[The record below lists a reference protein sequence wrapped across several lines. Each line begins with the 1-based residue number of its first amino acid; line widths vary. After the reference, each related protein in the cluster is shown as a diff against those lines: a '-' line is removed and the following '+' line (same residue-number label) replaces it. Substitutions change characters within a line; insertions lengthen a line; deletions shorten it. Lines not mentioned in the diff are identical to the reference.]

1 MLLSLLQSIIGISA
15 FIGIAWLMSESRKC
29 VSWRIIAVG
38 LGIQFVF
45 AVLLM
50 NVPLIHYL
58 LSLLAQGVGL
68 IQDATLEGT
77 KFVFGYI
84 GGGELPY
91 EETGP
96 GSSFIFGLQSLPVVL
111 MVGALSALL
120 WHWRV
125 LVIIVKGAAF
135 FVKKTFNVSGAVG
148 ISAAANVFMGMVES
162 PLLVKPY
169 IPRLTRSELF
179 VVMVGG
185 LSTIAGST
193 MVLLGTILEPVIPG
207 AFGHLLVGSVINAPG
222 AIMIAKVMVPGEKSL
237 DDTPVN
243 MDSPYRSSL
252 DALTRG
258 TVDAVKLLLNVIGL
272 LIVFVAVIALANSFI
287 AFIPTG
293 GEALTL
299 QRILGWF
306 MAPFTWLMGIPW
318 GDSQIAGSLLGTKV
332 IVNELVAYI
341 NMTGLPEDALSQRT
355 RFIMTYAL
363 CSFSNFGSLAIMIG
377 GLTTMAPERT
387 AEIVGLGLKCVVAA
401 FVTTCLT
408 ATIIGLVTVPV
419 S

>member
-15 FIGIAWLMSESRKC
+15 FIGIAWLLSESRKY

-38 LGIQFVF
+38 LGVQFVF

-84 GGGELPY
+84 GGGQLPY

-193 MVLLGTILEPVIPG
+193 MVLLGTILEPVIPN

-272 LIVFVAVIALANSFI
+272 LIVFVSVIALANSFM
-287 AFIPTG
+287 AFIPTS

-318 GDSQIAGSLLGTKV
+318 EDSQIAGSLLGTKV

-341 NMTGLPEDALSQRT
+341 NMTGLPEDALSERT

-401 FVTTCLT
+401 FITTCLT
-408 ATIIGLVTVPV
+408 ATVIGLVTTGAG
-419 S
+419 

>member
-1 MLLSLLQSIIGISA
+1 MLSSLLQGIIGIPA
-15 FIGIAWLMSESRKC
+15 FIGVAWLLSEGWKH

-38 LGIQFVF
+38 LGVQFVL
-45 AVLLM
+45 AALLM
-50 NVPLIHYL
+50 NVPAIHYV

-91 EETGP
+91 KETGP

-120 WHWRV
+120 WHWRI
-125 LVIIVKGAAF
+125 LVVIVKSAAF

-193 MVLLGTILEPVIPG
+193 MVLLGTILEPIIPN

-237 DDTPVN
+237 DDTPIN

-258 TVDAVKLLLNVIGL
+258 TMDAVKLLLNVIGL
-272 LIVFVAVIALANSFI
+272 LIVFVSVIALANSLI
-287 AFIPTG
+287 AFIPTS
-293 GEALTL
+293 GEVLTL

-306 MAPFTWLMGIPW
+306 MAPVTWLMGIPW
-318 GDSQIAGSLLGTKV
+318 ADSQIAGSLLGTKV

-341 NMTGLPEDALSQRT
+341 NMAGLPEDTLNDRT

-401 FVTTCLT
+401 FITTCLT
-408 ATIIGLVTVPV
+408 ATVIGLVTSPV
-419 S
+419 G

>member
-1 MLLSLLQSIIGISA
+1 MQFYLIQG
-15 FIGIAWLMSESRKC
+15 FIGILALVGLTWLMSEDRRLFP
-29 VSWRIIAVG
+29 WRIVAVG
-38 LGIQFVF
+38 LATQFIL
-45 AVLLM
+45 AALLM
-50 NVPLIHYL
+50 NVPFIQYL
-58 LSLLAQGVGL
+58 FSMLARGVGL
-68 IQDATLEGT
+68 LQDATLEGT

-84 GGGELPY
+84 GGGELPF

-96 GSSFIFGLQSLPVVL
+96 GTSFIFGLQSLPVVL

-120 WHWRV
+120 WHWRI
-125 LVIIVKGAAF
+125 LVAIVKGAAF
-135 FVKKTFNVSGAVG
+135 FVKKTFDVSGAVG
-148 ISAAANVFMGMVES
+148 ISAAANIFMGMVES

-169 IPRLTRSELF
+169 IPKLTRSELF

-193 MVLLGTILEPVIPG
+193 MVLLGTILDPIIPG
-207 AFGHLLVGSVINAPG
+207 AFGHLLVGSVLNAPG
-222 AIMIAKVMVPGEKSL
+222 AIMLAKVMVPGDKSL
-237 DDTPVN
+237 EDAPVN

-258 TVDAVKLLLNVIGL
+258 TMDAVKLLLNVIGL
-272 LIVFVAVIALANSFI
+272 LIVFVSVIALANSFI

-299 QRILGWF
+299 QRILGWL

-318 GDSQIAGSLLGTKV
+318 PDAQIAGSLLGTKV

-341 NMTGLPEDALSQRT
+341 DMTALPQDAMSERT

-377 GLTTMAPERT
+377 GLTSMAPERT
-387 AEIVGLGLKCVVAA
+387 PEIVSLGLKCVVAA
-401 FVTTCLT
+401 FITTCLT
-408 ATIIGLVTVPV
+408 ATIIGLVGFPV
-419 S
+419 N

>member
-1 MLLSLLQSIIGISA
+1 MMLSSLLQTIIGICA
-15 FIGIAWLMSESRKC
+15 FIGIAWLLSENRKH
-29 VSWRIIAVG
+29 VSWRIVTIG
-38 LGIQFVF
+38 LSVQFVF
-45 AVLLM
+45 AALLM
-50 NVPLIHYL
+50 NVPFIHYL
-58 LSLLAQGVGL
+58 LSLIAQGVGL
-68 IQDATLEGT
+68 LQAATLEGT

-135 FVKKTFNVSGAVG
+135 FVKKAFNVSGAVG

-193 MVLLGTILEPVIPG
+193 MVLLGTILEPIIPN

-237 DDTPVN
+237 DDTPIN
-243 MDSPYRSSL
+243 LETPYQSSL

-272 LIVFVAVIALANSFI
+272 LIVFVSVIALANSFV
-287 AFIPTG
+287 AFIPTS

-318 GDSQIAGSLLGTKV
+318 ADSQIAGSLLGTKV
-332 IVNELVAYI
+332 IVNELVAYM
-341 NMTGLPEDALSQRT
+341 NMAGLPEDALNDRT

-377 GLTTMAPERT
+377 GLTTMAPKRT

-401 FVTTCLT
+401 FITTCLT
-408 ATIIGLVTVPV
+408 ATIIGLVTFL
-419 S
+419 

>member
-1 MLLSLLQSIIGISA
+1 MLLSSLQGVIGIFA
-15 FIGIAWLMSESRKC
+15 FIGVAWLLSEGRRHVSR
-29 VSWRIIAVG
+29 RIIVVG
-38 LGIQFVF
+38 LSVQFVF
-45 AVLLM
+45 AALLM
-50 NVPLIHYL
+50 NVPVIHYL
-58 LSLLAQGVGL
+58 LSLLAQGVSL

-84 GGGELPY
+84 GGGELPF
-91 EETGP
+91 EETGS

-120 WHWRV
+120 WHWRI

-135 FVKKTFNVSGAVG
+135 FVRKTFNVSGAVG

-193 MVLLGTILEPVIPG
+193 MVLLGTILEPIIPN

-222 AIMIAKVMVPGEKSL
+222 AIMIAKLMVPGEKSL
-237 DDTPVN
+237 DGTLIN

-258 TVDAVKLLLNVIGL
+258 TMDAVKLLLNVIGL
-272 LIVFVAVIALANSFI
+272 LIVFVSVIALANSLV
-287 AFIPTG
+287 AFIPTDG
-293 GEALTL
+293 DPLTL

-318 GDSQIAGSLLGTKV
+318 ADAQIAGSLLGTKV

-341 NMTGLPEDALSQRT
+341 NMAGLPEGTLNDRT
-355 RFIMTYAL
+355 QFIMTYAL

-377 GLTTMAPERT
+377 GLSTMAPERT

-401 FVTTCLT
+401 FITTCLT
-408 ATIIGLVTVPV
+408 ATVIGLVTSPAG
-419 S
+419 